1 MKGMK
6 GGDGGVGRGRVI
18 ASLCYVPPSH
28 SEEFKRRWMGGWWGE
43 ESLNRVK
50 TSGKNAADDRRWY
63 SERLWLGGEAF
74 RQGGGSRMNAR
85 MRSANCVVEIVIM
98 KMMAASCQRFP
109 SATTV
114 CSSVDGEAWAEDI
127 C

>member
-1 MKGMK
+1 MRGLSSRKEECYEGMR

-50 TSGKNAADDRRWY
+50 TSGKNGADDRRWY
-63 SERLWLGGEAF
+63 SERLWRGE
-74 RQGGGSRMNAR
+74 RLSGR
-85 MRSANCVVEIVIM
+85 VE
-98 KMMAASCQRFP
+98 
-109 SATTV
+109 
-114 CSSVDGEAWAEDI
+114 GAE
-127 C
+127 